1 MEITTPRADRA
12 WCSTRINDDSSPT
25 EGDKAELRRHSVFL
39 GQNGNFDFWGDPN
52 SGHVLSVGIP
62 RLGTRSGELWGLAP
76 FQARDKTARLAAH
89 QGGPKLGSRVLKIKP
104 FSG

>member
-62 RLGTRSGELWGLAP
+62 SLGTRSANYGDWLH
-76 FQARDKTARLAAH
+76 FRLAIRRPGWRLTRAG
-89 QGGPKLGSRVLKIKP
+89 QNWGAGCSK
-104 FSG
+104 